1 MPQMP
6 EDVESCYP
14 PPVEKRTADFLFFSP
29 AGRGL
34 PFLKTQRIIGMQIWK
49 GFFFKERI

>member
-14 PPVEKRTADFLFFSP
+14 PPVEKRTADFLFFP
-29 AGRGL
+29 LQVGDCL
-34 PFLKTQRIIGMQIWK
+34 F
-49 GFFFKERI
+49 